1 MVCRREGRSRSISRF
16 STDTGCVV
24 ERPGRCWNTAGPRRN
39 TYETGV
45 HPMPKLVL
53 ARGDISPT
61 DELVIVLSEPD
72 NEPAAVLIHWPPAS
86 SVASPMAFPTR
97 PARSPRSS
105 PGPPYGSH
113 NTKHGGCRHWKIRT
127 PGALNPHGVAATR
140 GYCSPILGRAVA
152 WPAPARLR
160 PWPST
165 AGRPRAVD
173 RLGLAGELAAFWI
186 PGRPGCRA

>member
-1 MVCRREGRSRSISRF
+1 MVCRREGKSRSISRF

-72 NEPAAVLIHWPPAS
+72 NEPAAVLIHWPPAA
-86 SVASPMAFPTR
+86 SVASPTAFPTTASKITAIVASAVVR
-97 PARSPRSS
+97 LAK
-105 PGPPYGSH
+105 H
-113 NTKHGGCRHWKIRT
+113 TKHGGTVGIGRSEP
-127 PGALNPHGVAATR
+127 PGALNPHGVA
-140 GYCSPILGRAVA
+140 
-152 WPAPARLR
+152 
-160 PWPST
+160 
-165 AGRPRAVD
+165 
-173 RLGLAGELAAFWI
+173 
-186 PGRPGCRA
+186 